1 VLRGGDGVTTDLLL
15 LFGVAAAVVFVP
27 VVLIEGALRPGYDP
41 TYHTVS
47 ELELGNRGW
56 VQRANF
62 LWMGAGGLAF
72 GVGTY
77 RALDTTVGAVLLGIF
92 GLGLLVAG
100 ILPPDAV
107 RGYPPG
113 VPSEPSTKPTPGG
126 PGPRSYWRSSRLPR
140 DLRSLPQHRRAL
152 PRRLA
157 PLHAANCSCWPH
169 DERLTALSI
178 RRDEANTGLVQRSL
192 ILIYWIWIVVLGIH
206 LIADPH

>member
-1 VLRGGDGVTTDLLL
+1 VTTDLLL
-15 LFGVAAAVVFVP
+15 LFGVAAAVVVVA
-27 VVLIEGALRPGYDP
+27 VVLIDGALRPGYDP

-62 LWMGAGGLAF
+62 LLMGAGGLAF

-77 RALDTTVGAVLLGIF
+77 RALATTVGAVLLGIF

-113 VPSEPSTKPTPGG
+113 VPSEPSTKPTPGALVHAVIGG
-126 PGPRSYWRSSRLPR
+126 PVAFLAIFGACLNIAAHLEGAWRLYT
-140 DLRSLPQHRRAL
+140 LLTAV
-152 PRRLA
+152 
-157 PLHAANCSCWPH
+157 CWPH
-169 DERLTALSI
+169 YERLDRSGHPKRRSKYRTRTARPHPHLLDMDRGAGHSSH
-178 RRDEANTGLVQRSL
+178 RRSALAL
-192 ILIYWIWIVVLGIH
+192 
-206 LIADPH
+206 A